1 MTSNKT
7 SLKNAGQELPKGEL
21 KIVRPSKL
29 AADGTTG
36 VVASGIYE
44 GAKPNKFN
52 AAKSD
57 YFIRGA
63 DNTLYIINETSSLK
77 EQLDQL
83 TAETGT
89 NVEVVYNGK
98 KSTKSGR
105 GFHDFEVFVIGA

>member
-1 MTSNKT
+1 MSNKV
-7 SLKNAGQELPKGEL
+7 SLKAAANSEQQGEL
-21 KIVRPSKL
+21 KIIRPSKL
-29 AADGTTG
+29 AEAGTTG
-36 VVASGIYE
+36 VVASGVYE

-83 TAETGT
+83 TAETNT